1 MQGWSGSGTQT
12 NANSKNLT
20 SFVSSAKLNP
30 LLCFSAS
37 IRSIIGVDYGGDGGD
52 MSPPLF
58 KIRILSPPLF
68 RMCKPIATEKIHTHS
83 TEIVGSKSCDRR
95 KGEGEGE
102 EGERVLSVH
111 SVIIEKF
118 QDTQPK
124 LTFLFRK

>member
-1 MQGWSGSGTQT
+1 
-12 NANSKNLT
+12 
-20 SFVSSAKLNP
+20 
-30 LLCFSAS
+30 
-37 IRSIIGVDYGGDGGD
+37 

-58 KIRILSPPLF
+58 KIRILSPPLLI
-68 RMCKPIATEKIHTHS
+68 MCKPITNKKSPHTQP
-83 TEIVGSKSCDRR
+83 KSSGQNHAIGARG
-95 KGEGEGE
+95 KGEGE